1 MSDMVIIG
9 AGLGGLM
16 CGSIL
21 SRCGRS
27 VTVLEQGLQPG
38 GALQTFVRGGVR
50 FDTGFHSVGGLGP
63 GGELEKI
70 FRPLGLMDLPW
81 EKAEADEGFPFLRLS
96 SFSGEVSEIEKEHI
110 LGPYL
115 EGCWRLR
122 GGGKTLVDALVA
134 DIRRFGGEVLTRKK
148 VVGIDGGSVTCRDGS
163 VYSGT
168 IISSIHPLATFGL
181 CRDHVRP
188 SYLRMLRSR
197 PSGPGVFSVYI
208 KLRPGALP
216 WCSQSIFLDGRLM
229 IHFQDPDEE
238 GRAVAMVLLTPFFTG
253 DRKEAARACI
263 SLASRRFPGLE
274 DAIEDYWTSTPATWE
289 KFTGTPLGS
298 AYGSSG
304 KGFLPARTPVPGLY
318 LTGQSTGLHG
328 VLGVS
333 MAAVATCREILGK
346 EIIEKLFGL

>member
-1 MSDMVIIG
+1 
-9 AGLGGLM
+9 M

-21 SRCGRS
+21 SRHGRKVS
-27 VTVLEQGLQPG
+27 VLEQGFQAG

-63 GGELEKI
+63 GGELEKL

-81 EKAEADEGFPFLRLS
+81 EKAAPDEGFPFLRLS
-96 SFSGEVSEIEKEHI
+96 SFSEEASEIEKKHI
-110 LGPYL
+110 LKPYL
-115 EGCWRLR
+115 EGTWRLR

-134 DIRRFGGEVLTRKK
+134 DIRAHGGEVLTRKK
-148 VVGIDGGSVTCRDGS
+148 AVGIESGSVTCQDGS
-163 VYSGT
+163 KYSGEVV
-168 IISSIHPLATFGL
+168 SDLHPLATFAL

-208 KLRPGALP
+208 KLKPGALP
-216 WCSQSIFLDGRLM
+216 WCSQSIFVDGRLM

-238 GRAVAMVLLTPFFTG
+238 GRAVAMILLSPFFSD
-253 DRKEAARACI
+253 DRKASAEECI
-263 SLASRRFPGLE
+263 ALASRRFPGLE
-274 DAIEDYWTSTPATWE
+274 EAIEDYWTSTPATWE

-304 KGFLPARTPVPGLY
+304 KGFIPSRTPVPGLY

-333 MAAVATCREILGK
+333 MGAIATCREILGAETIGK
-346 EIIEKLFGL
+346 MFGL